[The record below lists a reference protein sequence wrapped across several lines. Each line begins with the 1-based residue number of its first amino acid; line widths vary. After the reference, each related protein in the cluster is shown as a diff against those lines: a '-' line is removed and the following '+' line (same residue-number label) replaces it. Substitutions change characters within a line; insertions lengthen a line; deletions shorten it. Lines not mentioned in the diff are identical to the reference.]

1 MIINL
6 GFFSILQLT
15 LIPGIIITRFV
26 KIHGFIVKLLLSI
39 GLSPII
45 NYLFVLLMTTL
56 GIYNRTSTFIFI
68 GVEIC
73 VLIVLFIIKIP
84 SLLKF
89 RIDKVI
95 IKKIVKR
102 IIGNEWRTISRGK
115 LLINLMFITGAFGM
129 LIYYFI
135 IYGTQYSTVFTTWDA
150 VVSWNR
156 WAMEWF
162 GNHFP
167 IGPQH
172 YPQLLPTNLSMT
184 YQIIGD
190 ERVQF
195 FAKYFCDLIEIF
207 IISTVFILG
216 VMNRKIGYFIGTII
230 VGWLQLVIGSQGSG
244 YADTPVSFWALLA
257 FTCLILAKD
266 KEDNFKYI
274 VFGAVFAAGAA
285 VTKQVG
291 LWIAIVYP
299 ILFCIMY
306 RKIEIPKKKSVL
318 LLIALIYLLIIAPWY
333 GFIEY
338 SVINGKVMSEI
349 PYLQNLTS
357 QGKTILEIL
366 AAGLKL
372 IVIHLSKNEILGW
385 VIFAATFISV
395 IFSLRLKWCSII
407 FSLIIAPVFVGWMMF
422 FSYDIRNINLIV
434 PFIGILAGFGIQNI
448 IDQYYENVKSF
459 FFKII
464 LFVKKLKLELFFKP
478 INKVFTNFIK
488 LPLLSQSLIIG
499 LPVLIIIFSILP
511 RLYSNEYMI
520 SKSISKQREMGVPLL
535 NQSLYDYFSENG
547 IEGKILSDYMYLGFL
562 PDLKEYYV
570 YGYPNSKNFID
581 QFNDPQVAYAL
592 VNLSNMTPDVRNYI
606 DQLVNEGKL
615 KILFGHGDQIL
626 YLTCKG
632 ECH

>member
-6 GFFSILQLT
+6 GIFSILQLT
-15 LIPGIIITRFV
+15 LIPGLIVTKFV
-26 KIHGFIVKLLLSI
+26 KIHGFIEKLLLSI

-56 GIYNRTSTFIFI
+56 GIYNRTSTFIYI
-68 GVEIC
+68 CIEIC
-73 VLIVLFIIKIP
+73 VLIVLIILEIP
-84 SLLKF
+84 SLIKF
-89 RIDKVI
+89 RIDKAI
-95 IKKIVKR
+95 IKNIAKR

-115 LLINLMFITGAFGM
+115 LIFNLLFIAGAFGT
-129 LIYYFI
+129 LIYYLI
-135 IYGTQYSTVFTTWDA
+135 IYGSQYSTVFTTWDA

-162 GNHFP
+162 SNHFP

-190 ERVQF
+190 ERIQF
-195 FAKYFCDLIEIF
+195 FAKYFYDLLEIF
-207 IISTVFILG
+207 IISTVLIIG
-216 VMNRKIGYFIGTII
+216 VLNRKIGYFIGTII
-230 VGWLQLVIGSQGSG
+230 VGWLQLVLGSQGSG
-244 YADTPVSFWALLA
+244 YADTPVSFWALLTFA
-257 FTCLILAKD
+257 CLILARD
-266 KEDNFKYI
+266 KEEKVKYI

-285 VTKQVG
+285 LTKQVG
-291 LWIAIVYP
+291 LWIAIIYP
-299 ILFCIMY
+299 ILFCIMF
-306 RKIEIPKKKSVL
+306 RKNEILKKKSVW
-318 LLIALIYLLIIAPWY
+318 LLITLVYLIIIIPWY

-338 SVINGKVMSEI
+338 SVLHGKIMSEI
-349 PYLQNLTS
+349 PYLQKLTS
-357 QGKTILEIL
+357 QGKTLLGIVE
-366 AAGLKL
+366 AGLKL

-385 VIFAATFISV
+385 VMFVATFISV
-395 IFSLRLKWCSII
+395 LFSLRLKWCSII
-407 FSLIIAPVFVGWMMF
+407 FSLVIAPVFVGWMMF

-448 IDQYYENVKSF
+448 IDQYYMNVKSF
-459 FFKII
+459 FYKII
-464 LFVKKLKLELFFKP
+464 LFAKKLKFFVFFTA
-478 INKVFTNFIK
+478 INKVFNYFIN
-488 LPLLSQSLIIG
+488 LPFLSQFLIIV
-499 LPVLIIIFSILP
+499 LPILILVFSVLP
-511 RLYSNEYMI
+511 RVYSNEYMI

-535 NQSLYDYFSENG
+535 NQRLYNYFSQNG

-570 YGYPNSKNFID
+570 YGYPNSNYFVD
-581 QFNDPQVAYAL
+581 QFNDPQVAYSL
-592 VNLSNMTPDVRNYI
+592 VNLSNMRPDIRNYI

-615 KILFGHGDQIL
+615 KILFAHGDQIL